1 MAQQKAQLNRKTRAE
16 KQALKAAREAMKA
29 DREAKGGKGGA
40 GGGGAGGAGAGGG
53 GCSGANSGGN
63 GVGKHGGEVRTLK
76 PQTAQLI
83 EVLQQTESA
92 VLKVSEIIYFFKL
105 LLLRK

>member
-29 DREAKGGKGGA
+29 ERESKGLKGSGGSA
-40 GGGGAGGAGAGGG
+40 GGGG
-53 GCSGANSGGN
+53 SSGGMS
-63 GVGKHGGEVRTLK
+63 GKHHGGEVRTLK

-92 VLKVSEIIYFFKL
+92 VLKVRLMRKIYRTFYPPE
-105 LLLRK
+105 

>member
-16 KQALKAAREAMKA
+16 KQALKAAREAMKV
-29 DREAKGGKGGA
+29 DRETKGGKGGA
-40 GGGGAGGAGAGGG
+40 GGGGGGAGGG
-53 GCSGANSGGN
+53 GSSGGGASSGN
-63 GVGKHGGEVRTLK
+63 GAGKHGGEVRTLK

-92 VLKVSEIIYFFKL
+92 VLKV
-105 LLLRK
+105 R